1 MKPVTARHSL
11 VPLLAALLAAM
22 IAWPAAGQQS
32 VPSPRPIPAMP
43 PPDDSPRDLRLV
55 RIDVGPGDNGFRTGF
70 LPVRVWLTSRVRSHN
85 AVISVRTVQDST
97 QEAVV
102 RLNVSTTPGVVTPHE
117 VPVSIN
123 ARAERVDVTIE
134 SDERT
139 IRRSLGRISGVDDS
153 LPPPTNDALNLMLVG
168 DVPFAAATLSQLDPQ
183 PPASDKP
190 EPGSPWRSVTVNPTR
205 PDELFLTW
213 LTYDCVDAVIAT
225 TDSLAKAD
233 PRAKQALFDWVEAG
247 GSLLLVAEDAGSLWR
262 TPWNGRD
269 DLPLD
274 VHEATTVTCPST
286 LVTRLRPWSFEPPA
300 AVNENAPETFTVR
313 ARTLSLTDRGKALG
327 WTLHMPLEGERGL
340 LATGPFGAGRLGLVA
355 TEPQRLA
362 PTLSID
368 AAKTVYRHAVGELL
382 PGRRMKD
389 LRRAGVTGQAAM
401 FNPFGQSAIES
412 SQPAVTA
419 ILNADAANIPPVSPW
434 SLVGI
439 IGIAATLGLLV
450 GPVDAFLV
458 RRRSRR
464 GATTWITAMGWI
476 AGATVLAVALPLVMR
491 SGRTTINSSESLDVV
506 IDDPSQQGRQW
517 STTLL
522 ALFADGP
529 ISGRLLGLPEGAWV
543 RGVSANDMW
552 WMEDD
557 VSLPPLRITVS
568 TAAGGTPQGSPDAID
583 QGQWTLRTLMAR
595 APRSVTAIRASVA
608 TGDRPTIRLDGLGPC
623 KVGGLGLLRST
634 AGTFGVSFESQGDS
648 LLAVV
653 GEPMAAPKPKAPTD
667 SEWWDSMDRP
677 SEADLLASVPGFDRR
692 TDSLLARVNRGVTPH
707 VVLEGRF
714 IADDSPFSV
723 EGVDESKTTR
733 HHVKRVRV
741 TFPVDERFI
750 QSLTAIKSNQSTPP
764 QESP

>member
-1 MKPVTARHSL
+1 MKPVAFRHSL
-11 VPLLAALLAAM
+11 VLLVTALLAAM
-22 IAWPAAGQQS
+22 IAWPAEGQQS

-134 SDERT
+134 SDERP

-168 DVPFAAATLSQLDPQ
+168 EVPFAAATLSQPDPQ
-183 PPASDKP
+183 QAATDKP
-190 EPGSPWRSVTVNPTR
+190 EPGSPWRSVTISPTR

-225 TDSLAKAD
+225 TDALSKAD

-262 TPWNGRD
+262 TPWNQRD

-274 VHEATTVTCPST
+274 LHEATTVTCPGT
-286 LVTRLRPWSFEPPA
+286 LVTRLRPWSFEPPVT
-300 AVNENAPETFTVR
+300 VNENAPETFTVR
-313 ARTLSLTDRGKALG
+313 SRTLSLTDRGRALG
-327 WTLHMPLEGERGL
+327 WTLHMPLEGDRGL

-355 TEPQRLA
+355 IEPQRLA

-382 PGRRMKD
+382 PARRIKD
-389 LRRAGVTGQAAM
+389 LRWAGATGQAAM
-401 FNPFGQSAIES
+401 FNPFAQSAFES

-434 SLVGI
+434 SLAGI

-491 SGRTTINSSESLDVV
+491 SGRTTINSSESIDVL
-506 IDDPSQQGRQW
+506 IDDPSRAGRQW
-517 STTLL
+517 STTLI

-529 ISGRLLGLPEGAWV
+529 IGGRLEGLPEGAWV
-543 RGVSANDMW
+543 RGVSANDSW

-557 VSLPPLRITVS
+557 VSLPPLRIAVT
-568 TAAGGTPQGSPDAID
+568 TAAGGTPQASPDAID

-595 APRSVTAIRASVA
+595 APQSPTAIRAGVA
-608 TGDRPTIRLDGLGPC
+608 SGDRVAVRLEGLGSC
-623 KVGGLGLLRST
+623 KVDVQGILRS
-634 AGTFGVSFESQGDS
+634 ASGTFDVSFEEHGESV
-648 LLAVV
+648 LAVV
-653 GEPMAAPKPKAPTD
+653 GKHVPATEPKAQTP
-667 SEWWDSMDRP
+667 SEWWQMDRP

-692 TDSLLARVNRGVTPH
+692 TDSLLARVNRGLTPH

-714 IADDSPFSV
+714 TADESPLSL
-723 EGVDESKTTR
+723 EGVEESKTTR

-750 QSLTAIKSNQSTPP
+750 QSLTAIKSSPSTPP